1 MKILISLT
9 SVVSDCGGDI
19 QATSIPQMIMLP
31 HFLNNL
37 IMCVINISA
46 SNDQNRLNITI
57 GNSSVLNQSL
67 VCENICVDLSRG
79 NRRKAKHSYKIHNC
93 TTKLTELTTFH
104 FIL

>member
-19 QATSIPQMIMLP
+19 QATSIHQMIILP

-37 IMCVINISA
+37 TTCVINISA

-57 GNSSVLNQSL
+57 GNSSVLNRSL

-79 NRRKAKHSYKIHNC
+79 NRRKVKRS
-93 TTKLTELTTFH
+93 
-104 FIL
+104 